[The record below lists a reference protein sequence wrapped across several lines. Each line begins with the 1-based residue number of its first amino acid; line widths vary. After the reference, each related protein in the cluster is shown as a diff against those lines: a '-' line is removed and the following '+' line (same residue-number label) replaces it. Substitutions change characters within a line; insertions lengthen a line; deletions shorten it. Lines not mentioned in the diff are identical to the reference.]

1 MALERARQLLLSWRN
16 TSSRPSSPP
25 DLSAVENAVGL
36 AVLEFASS
44 GEDVAQLRQ
53 VKAFDGHK
61 DKVYREVLF
70 LDDRLT
76 PEGGMLFA
84 GDSTGAIYQWDIGR
98 RALSHSW
105 KAHEGSVWGMLMASF
120 ALISG
125 GLDGMVKL
133 WDPRTRS
140 LLRQLYKHT
149 SSVCSF
155 SVQANVFYSCA
166 VDNII
171 KVWDWKDGT
180 CLGTMHGHRE
190 TVANLCLTP
199 EGTLFSSGIDKMVK
213 VWKPPGTW
221 GEEVTVGDLRDA
233 VFWPVETSGPDD
245 ADLGAVVVSHQLGA
259 FLIGD
264 GDDLGGGIR
273 HGDNQ
278 GK

>member
-1 MALERARQLLLSWRN
+1 MASLMSSDCTWWPLLSACDC
-16 TSSRPSSPP
+16 PSILNLPP
-25 DLSAVENAVGL
+25 PPH
-36 AVLEFASS
+36 
-44 GEDVAQLRQ
+44 Q
-53 VKAFDGHK
+53 
-61 DKVYREVLF
+61 VLF
-70 LDDRLT
+70 LNDRLT

-84 GDSTGAIYQWDIGR
+84 GDSTGAVYQWDLGR
-98 RALSHSW
+98 RELVSSW
-105 KAHEGSVWGMLMASF
+105 KGHEGSVWGLHMATF

-133 WDPRTRS
+133 WDPRTRE
-140 LLRQLYKHT
+140 LIRQLYKHT

-213 VWKPPGTW
+213 VWKPPGSW
-221 GEEVTVGDLRDA
+221 GEEWHGLRELDLTTAGMVAEDVDRLEKQLRGEAAKWVSLSVSNNHLYDEGIGKLVKVSA
-233 VFWPVETSGPDD
+233 TDGHRCSLVALWLLSGCSLV
-245 ADLGAVVVSHQLGA
+245 ALWLLSGCSLVAL
-259 FLIGD
+259 
-264 GDDLGGGIR
+264 
-273 HGDNQ
+273 
-278 GK
+278 

>member
-1 MALERARQLLLSWRN
+1 M
-16 TSSRPSSPP
+16 
-25 DLSAVENAVGL
+25 
-36 AVLEFASS
+36 
-44 GEDVAQLRQ
+44 
-53 VKAFDGHK
+53 
-61 DKVYREVLF
+61 LF
-70 LDDRLT
+70 LNDRLT

-84 GDSTGAIYQWDIGR
+84 GDSTGAVYQWDIGR
-98 RALSHSW
+98 RELVSSW
-105 KAHEGSVWGMLMASF
+105 KGHEGSVWGLHMATF

-133 WDPRTRS
+133 WDPRTRE
-140 LLRQLYKHT
+140 LIRQLYKHT

-213 VWKPPGTW
+213 VWKPPGSW
-221 GEEVTVGDLRDA
+221 GEEWHGLRELDLTTAGMVAEDVDRLEKQLRGEA
-233 VFWPVETSGPDD
+233 AKW
-245 ADLGAVVVSHQLGA
+245 VSLSVSNNHLYDEG
-259 FLIGD
+259 IGKLVKVSATD
-264 GDDLGGGIR
+264 GHPMLSDCSLVAL
-273 HGDNQ
+273 
-278 GK
+278 